1 MILCYIYNG
10 KRIVMKKNIKLTKSD
25 IKKFIQYRKLEIKY
39 SILILVFIM
48 CVFTIT
54 ATILIINYNELGTSH
69 IIKDYYDIKLV
80 NASMDYTTLTSVKLE
95 DNRIVIDIKDL
106 GIYKNENSINVEMR
120 NIGNLDALVNYI
132 NITKNSFDVKKEDVN
147 VNMSIK
153 QGDIIESAETKII
166 NINIKCNNKKVKNND
181 SMIIIIDLSFNE
193 IEK

>member
-1 MILCYIYNG
+1 
-10 KRIVMKKNIKLTKSD
+10 MKKNIKLTKSD